1 MFFVSL
7 FRIIKFSLQDISRN
21 MWLSVVTVII
31 LVLAL
36 FSINMLV
43 VVKVVSDTAISAVK
57 EKVDV
62 NLYVKPDA
70 PENEIMSLKSKLEN
84 LSQVKSVEYVS
95 KRKALESFRDQNI
108 NNPEVMQAL
117 QLLENNPLTPNL
129 VIKPQNPDNIDTLI
143 GELNKIE
150 NPIIESKNFLNH
162 KKILQRIKSITDKVN
177 AAGMVVSLIFVLITL
192 LVIYNAVRVAIYT
205 HHQEI
210 TIMRLVG
217 ASSWFIYF
225 PFLLSSIIYTLF
237 GVLLIIGLF
246 YPFLSLLQPYLEAF
260 FVGYDFNIVT
270 YFNANFVKIFGVQF
284 LGIAA
289 VNILASLIA
298 IRKYARA

>member
-21 MWLSVVTVII
+21 MWLSVVTVVI

-70 PENEIMSLKSKLEN
+70 PENEIMNLKSKLQN

-95 KRKALESFRDQNI
+95 KRKALESFRDQNT

-177 AAGMVVSLIFVLITL
+177 AAGLVVSLIFVLITL

-237 GVLLIIGLF
+237 GVILIIGLF

-260 FVGYDFNIVT
+260 FVGYDFNIIT
-270 YFNANFVKIFGVQF
+270 YFNANFVQIFGIQF

>member
-1 MFFVSL
+1 
-7 FRIIKFSLQDISRN
+7 
-21 MWLSVVTVII
+21 MWLSVVTVVI

-70 PENEIMSLKSKLEN
+70 PENEIMNLKSKLQN

-95 KRKALESFRDQNI
+95 KRKALESFRDQNT

-177 AAGMVVSLIFVLITL
+177 AAGLVVSLIFVLITL

-237 GVLLIIGLF
+237 GVILIIGLF

-260 FVGYDFNIVT
+260 FVGYDFNIIT
-270 YFNANFVKIFGVQF
+270 YFNANFVQIFGIQF